1 MRSGMLTPC
10 VLLLCIALLGAFDV
24 FFFHRHT
31 CHLSERAESRVEAWI
46 HVARGAVYALQL
58 SLVPNVRFEGRAY
71 AVFVALF
78 VADVVIAV
86 ADILVEPA
94 SRRGIGGLPP
104 GEYLM
109 HIVLSVLV
117 GAMLHAL
124 IAATWGWPSLPT
136 AIRVVPAAPAA
147 LRMALGALALGCV
160 LESGVAALELAAPRF
175 LFRPRPLHVT
185 IRLRATLADVW
196 RVTQDHVLHPTWDYR
211 FSRITMLSDE
221 IRTGT
226 RMLYEKRIL
235 GVTIAG
241 WGRYK
246 LHAPMRQSTFEFGS
260 DDARS
265 LIRRG
270 VGLWRYVPLEDGI
283 IEFRTSYDYEVRWG
297 VIGRLIDAL
306 LFRPLMQRETERS
319 FARLA
324 RVHFPGAAVS
334 KVGGRA
340 GRRRIVPEALA
351 A

>member
-1 MRSGMLTPC
+1 MLTPC
-10 VLLLCIALLGAFDV
+10 VLLLLIALLGAFDV
-24 FFFHRHT
+24 FFFHRHR
-31 CHLSERAESRVEAWI
+31 CHLSKRAESRTEAWI
-46 HVARGAVYALQL
+46 HVARGVVYALQL
-58 SLVPNVRFEGRAY
+58 IAVPNLRFEGRAY
-71 AVFVALF
+71 ALFVALF
-78 VADVVIAV
+78 VADVAIAV

-94 SRRGIGGLPP
+94 SRRELGGLPA

-124 IAATWGWPSLPT
+124 IVATSGWRTLPT

-147 LRMALGALALGCV
+147 LRIALGALAVGCV
-160 LESGVAALELAAPRF
+160 LESALAALELKAPRF

-185 IRLRATLADVW
+185 IRLRAALADVW
-196 RVTQDHVLHPTWDYR
+196 RITQNHVLHPTWDYR
-211 FSRITMLSDE
+211 FSRITMLDDDV
-221 IRTGT
+221 RTGT
-226 RMLYEKRIL
+226 CMLYEKRVV

-270 VGLWRYVPLEDGI
+270 VGLWRYVPLADGI

-319 FARLA
+319 FDRLA
-324 RVHFPGAAVS
+324 RVYFPGAAVS
-334 KVGGRA
+334 KVA
-340 GRRRIVPEALA
+340 GRSGRRPLVPEALA